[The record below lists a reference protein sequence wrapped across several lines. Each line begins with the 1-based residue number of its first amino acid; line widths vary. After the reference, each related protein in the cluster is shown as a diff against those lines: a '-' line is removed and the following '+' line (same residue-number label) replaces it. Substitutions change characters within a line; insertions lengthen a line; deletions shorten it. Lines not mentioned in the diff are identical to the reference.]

1 MTLSNSGSM
10 SKGPHAFLRGMLKT
24 SRFSPNS
31 LSQQKSTEPITGR
44 NVSFGGA
51 SSLPTNKENVRSNM
65 RSSSQASYA
74 GNHLVGKS
82 NAYDAYHSSQAA
94 RLSKAHSLV
103 APSSQHAQ
111 GYLPQYQGLGNPQS
125 SDYYVRYHTPQPYGK
140 IQGGYVGSS
149 RPGVAQYSPR
159 QYLPQ
164 YDGGADSPPRL
175 TKEHSGGANGTDGMK
190 GAELDPQAFSI
201 DNGKLPAGHSYAVD
215 RLFQAV
221 REAERKEKDN
231 NDQKAPKRA

>member
-1 MTLSNSGSM
+1 MGTA
-10 SKGPHAFLRGMLKT
+10 PHAFLRHMLKT

-31 LSQQKSTEPITGR
+31 FGQQKSTEPMTGR
-44 NVSFGGA
+44 NMSFEGA
-51 SSLPTNKENVRSNM
+51 TSLPTNKENVRSSM
-65 RSSSQASYA
+65 RSSSQASYT
-74 GNHLVGKS
+74 GNHHVSKG
-82 NAYDAYHSSQAA
+82 NAYHPSQAA

-111 GYLPQYQGLGNPQS
+111 GYLPQYQGHGNPPL

-140 IQGGYVGSS
+140 IQGGYFGSS
-149 RPGVAQYSPR
+149 RPNVAPYSPR
-159 QYLPQ
+159 HYPPQ

-175 TKEHSGGANGTDGMK
+175 TKDHSDGANGIDGMK
-190 GAELDPQAFSI
+190 GADLDPQAFSI

-215 RLFQAV
+215 RLFQAI

-231 NDQKAPKRA
+231 YDQKAPKRT